1 MKSDRFT
8 FRLERLLSLRQKA
21 EEAAAIALAEARNAE
36 TAAHE
41 AKAALAMH
49 RVRTQESL
57 TLRAGDS
64 STVASLR
71 QVAMLVEDADRRIAH
86 ADERLTACHS
96 TTLAR
101 REVLNAAIQ
110 ERRVLGR
117 LKERALDSW
126 QQAAARSEQVTM
138 DEFAHTRRDGT
149 EIA

>member
-1 MKSDRFT
+1 MSSDRFT

-21 EEAAAIALAEARNAE
+21 EEVAGIALAEARNAE

-41 AKAALAMH
+41 AKSALEMH

-57 TLRAGDS
+57 TLRAGDT
-64 STVASLR
+64 STVATLR
-71 QVAMLVEDADRRIAH
+71 QVALLMEDADRRIAQ
-86 ADERLTACHS
+86 ADERLMACR
-96 TTLAR
+96 TTMLAR
-101 REVLNAAIQ
+101 RDALNAAVQ

-138 DEFAHTRRDGT
+138 DEFAQTRRNGT
-149 EIA
+149 DIA